1 MTVPLSPEDLRRL
14 RLRSQRLAPRP
25 AASAATV
32 ADLVRQLCGIQAQD
46 PSAAA
51 LALRVRGTGLLA
63 SDVER
68 ARVHERSII
77 RTWAMRG
84 TLHLVAAEDIG
95 WLLPLLGP
103 IFIRGN
109 RRRYAE
115 LGLDEDVSARAIRE
129 IRDALA
135 SQGPLTRAEL
145 VARLAARGI
154 RAEGQAAPHLLA
166 RAALEGHV
174 CLGPDR
180 DGKPTY
186 VLLDDWVERGPSL
199 SPDAALV
206 ELARR
211 YLDAYAPAA
220 PEDLASWSGIRIG
233 QARAA
238 WQRIA
243 DELIEVEGPGGPAWL
258 PKTHAAWLDE
268 PPPPAPVVRLLP
280 SFDVYLLGYR
290 GRDLAVTPEH
300 ARRIHPGGGVLRST
314 LLVDGRAA
322 GTWRSTRRRDHLE
335 VAIEP
340 FAELAPAVRPGLDAE
355 VADVGRFLGAGATV
369 RLASPP

>member
-1 MTVPLSPEDLRRL
+1 LRA
-14 RLRSQRLAPRP
+14 QRLAPRWTDSTV
-25 AASAATV
+25 AV
-32 ADLVRQLCGIQAQD
+32 ADLVRHLGGAQAQD

-51 LALRVRGTGLLA
+51 LALRVRGTGLVTA
-63 SDVER
+63 DVER
-68 ARVHERSII
+68 ARIQERSIV

-84 TLHLVAAEDIG
+84 TLHLVAAEDLG

-103 IFIRGN
+103 IFVQGN

-115 LGLDEDVSARAIRE
+115 LGLDEDVSARAIRL

-154 RAEGQAAPHLLA
+154 RAEGQAAPHILG

-180 DGKPTY
+180 DGKLTY
-186 VLLDDWVERGPSL
+186 VLLDDWVEQGSSL
-199 SPDAALV
+199 LPDAALV

-211 YLDAYAPAA
+211 YLAAYAPVG
-220 PEDLASWSGIRIG
+220 PEDLAAWSGIRIG

-238 WQRIA
+238 WQGIA
-243 DELIEVEGPGGPAWL
+243 DELVEVEGAGGPAWL
-258 PKTHAAWLDE
+258 PKTHAAWLE
-268 PPPPAPVVRLLP
+268 ESPPPAPVVRLLP

-290 GRDLAVTPEH
+290 GRDLAVAPEH
-300 ARRIHPGGGVLRST
+300 ARRVHPGGGVLRPT

-322 GTWRSTRRRDHLE
+322 GTWRRTRRRDRLE
-335 VAIEP
+335 VVIEP
-340 FAELAPAVRPGLDAE
+340 FAELAAAVRLGIEAE
-355 VADVGRFLGAGATV
+355 VEDVGRFLRVEASF
-369 RLASPP
+369 RLVSPA